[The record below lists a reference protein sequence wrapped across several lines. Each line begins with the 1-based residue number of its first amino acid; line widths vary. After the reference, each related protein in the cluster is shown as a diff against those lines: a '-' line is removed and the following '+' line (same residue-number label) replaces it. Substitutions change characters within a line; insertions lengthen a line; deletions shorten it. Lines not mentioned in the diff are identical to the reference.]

1 MQSIKQKVAIASVTI
16 AAAFCGAAAAQDFP
30 TKPIRVISAYPT
42 GTGPDV
48 VARVIGDKLL
58 QYWGQS
64 FIIDAR
70 PGGNGVVAIETVK
83 NAAPDGYTLLLAGGG
98 HLVINPTLNR
108 ASTYDTERDFTAV
121 ALTVKAPSYVVV
133 AANGP
138 YKTMADII
146 AAARKSPGQLFVG
159 TQYLG
164 SSQHLSG
171 LLIEMLSG
179 TKMQYVS
186 FKENSQIFT
195 ALINGDIAWT
205 LTTQASAAAF
215 LQSGRV
221 KLIAHTVKSDPAS
234 RLNLPSMEEAG
245 VGTMDLAVWAGLVAP
260 RATPP
265 ARIAALNG
273 GINKAIIEPDAQE
286 KFRGLGLG
294 LEAQSAAQFGE
305 LIRADLKVY
314 ADIIKRGQVTLQ

>member
-1 MQSIKQKVAIASVTI
+1 
-16 AAAFCGAAAAQDFP
+16 
-30 TKPIRVISAYPT
+30 
-42 GTGPDV
+42 
-48 VARVIGDKLL
+48 
-58 QYWGQS
+58 
-64 FIIDAR
+64 
-70 PGGNGVVAIETVK
+70 
-83 NAAPDGYTLLLAGGG
+83 
-98 HLVINPTLNR
+98 
-108 ASTYDTERDFTAV
+108 
-121 ALTVKAPSYVVV
+121 
-133 AANGP
+133 
-138 YKTMADII
+138 MADII